1 MKINV
6 EKKEV
11 TTEMLN
17 SLELLEKDFQTFI
30 KSLVNKEEFRSLN
43 VTPQFSIV
51 PLTESSKESH
61 FLVDSNADFDKS
73 GTFKMVELF
82 KNFLKQKNLDVKLPK
97 HALLLDVKFKI
108 KEFEPE
114 AKKDDGLPD
123 FIPVEPVFSFDQMI
137 LTEEVKNEVLDA
149 LKSIE
154 CQDLIYNV
162 WGFGEIDPTPKC
174 VVNMYGDAGTGKTM
188 CAHAMAKH
196 LEKKILLLNYA
207 DIESK
212 YVGDAPKN
220 LKKAF
225 DVAKAT
231 DAVMFFDEADSF
243 LGKRIQNVSHG
254 SDQALNSLR
263 SQMLILLE
271 EHKGVVLFATNLVTN
286 FDKAFQSRMLKS
298 IKFELP
304 NEEARALIIKGKIP
318 PRLPVVERFA
328 EGQPFSDEIYLE
340 ASKLIEGFSGREI
353 RNAVLDLLLKKA
365 QPEGNVVFSKEDLF
379 DVFRKKKE
387 EKDRLENERKLLVK
401 EKIRNKLMEASEEEK
416 AKEEFESEKQK
427 NEDNVND
434 VEIVNP
440 EVDVKDEI
448 VEH

>member
-6 EKKEV
+6 EKKEISA
-11 TTEMLN
+11 EMLN
-17 SLELLEKDFQTFI
+17 SLELLERDFQTFV
-30 KSLVNKEEFRSLN
+30 KSLLSKEFKSLL
-43 VTPQFSIV
+43 VDTQFSIV
-51 PLTESSKESH
+51 PLTESSKEFH
-61 FLVDSNADFDKS
+61 FLVDSNADSDKS
-73 GTFKMVELF
+73 GTLKMVEKF

-108 KEFEPE
+108 KELEPE

-174 VVNMYGDAGTGKTM
+174 VVNMYGEAGTGKTM

-196 LEKKILLLNYA
+196 LGKKILLLNYA

-243 LGKRIQNVSHG
+243 LGKRIQNVSQG

>member
-1 MKINV
+1 
-6 EKKEV
+6 
-11 TTEMLN
+11 
-17 SLELLEKDFQTFI
+17 
-30 KSLVNKEEFRSLN
+30 
-43 VTPQFSIV
+43 
-51 PLTESSKESH
+51 
-61 FLVDSNADFDKS
+61 
-73 GTFKMVELF
+73 
-82 KNFLKQKNLDVKLPK
+82 VKLPN

-108 KEFEPE
+108 KELEPE

-137 LTEEVKNEVLDA
+137 LTEDVKNEVLDA

-174 VVNMYGDAGTGKTM
+174 VVNMYGEAGTGKTM

-196 LEKKILLLNYA
+196 LGKKILLLNYA

-271 EHKGVVLFATNLVTN
+271 DHKGVVLFATNLVTN

-328 EGQPFSDEIYLE
+328 EGQPFSDEVYLE

-365 QPEGNVVFSKEDLF
+365 QPDGNVLFSEEDVL
-379 DVFRKKKE
+379 DAFRKKKE
-387 EKDRLENERKLLVK
+387 EKDRLENERMLIKK
-401 EKIRNKLMEASEEEK
+401 EKIMNKLMEDSLEEK
-416 AKEEFESEKQK
+416 AKEELESEKKKEDVLDENPSLEFKPEEVEEK
-427 NEDNVND
+427 NA
-434 VEIVNP
+434 
-440 EVDVKDEI
+440 
-448 VEH
+448 

>member
-1 MKINV
+1 
-6 EKKEV
+6 
-11 TTEMLN
+11 
-17 SLELLEKDFQTFI
+17 
-30 KSLVNKEEFRSLN
+30 
-43 VTPQFSIV
+43 
-51 PLTESSKESH
+51 
-61 FLVDSNADFDKS
+61 
-73 GTFKMVELF
+73 MVELF

-108 KEFEPE
+108 KELEPE

-162 WGFGEIDPTPKC
+162 WGFGDIDPTPKC